1 MAEYMENLR
10 AARRPPPS
18 SHQRERRTS
27 TLSIP
32 GTFPQDDDSDWETTN
47 SEAEVQAPRQLNSQ
61 PEIPPPPTVGAQ
73 DLSYQGVPLQNPIYA
88 TFQRGY
94 AQAAL
99 GNGVGQYGVG
109 NPYAGR

>member
-1 MAEYMENLR
+1 MENLR

-18 SHQRERRTS
+18 RQSQRRNS

-32 GTFPQDDDSDWETTN
+32 GAFPPDDDSDWETTN
-47 SEAEVQAPRQLNSQ
+47 SEAEAQAPRELNPQ
-61 PEIPPPPTVGAQ
+61 PEIPPPTTAGAQ
-73 DLSYQGVPLQNPIYA
+73 DLSYQGVPQQNPIYA

-99 GNGVGQYGVG
+99 GNGVGQYGAG